1 MKKEKRMLFSTGIK
15 KAQNT
20 ILQIYK
26 KVIKNPLTSDRC
38 YGIIPLSPKRRVND
52 LVSKPP
58 KRVFLKEKY
67 EPRATFPLVGI

>member
-1 MKKEKRMLFSTGIK
+1 MARTMPYKVKRTKQEKRPNRIKWLNTSSQRAPQARGIK

-26 KVIKNPLTSDRC
+26 KVIKNPLTSDGC

-52 LVSKPP
+52 
-58 KRVFLKEKY
+58 F
-67 EPRATFPLVGI
+67 